1 MPTSDLCPSYKK
13 KAPLK
18 LPVLGLGSS
27 GSTVRVLQQLLN
39 FKGFTL
45 EVDGEFDSLTREAV
59 KDFQCLNGLTG
70 DGIVDAKTW
79 QHLSFGLLELSC

>member
-1 MPTSDLCPSYKK
+1 MPTSNLSQTPAK

-18 LPVLGLGSS
+18 LPVLHPGSS

-39 FKGFTL
+39 FKGFKL
-45 EVDGEFDSLTREAV
+45 EVNGEFGSRTLKAV
-59 KDFQCLNGLTG
+59 KDFQHANGLAV

-79 QHLSFGLLELSC
+79 QHLSFGLLSVEC